1 MQNVCYVSW
10 ILMKVQHSA
19 FIFGSDFNIK
29 FQASYLKWKKTNSE
43 HIYII
48 YYLNVDG
55 YTVMVMIELIY

>member
-1 MQNVCYVSW
+1 MLCVLN
-10 ILMKVQHSA
+10 LDEVQQS

-29 FQASYLKWKKTNSE
+29 FQASCLKWKKNPTNSE

-55 YTVMVMIELIY
+55 YTVRVMIEFI